1 MSKNEIKTLIIE
13 EQLLVADKIQK
24 ELEKNGHV
32 VTKTI
37 SPKTGVLRAKAFD
50 FDFFVINCGENGKEG
65 IDFIKSLSLEK
76 DIEGLPVLFIF
87 DEAVKLDVRLLK
99 FNQRFEF
106 IRLPFDPVEFKLRLD
121 LLKGKEKSEPQSFN
135 KNNNAN
141 TESETPQSNKVL
153 LVEDNPLNQKVL
165 GMFISKLGFEHDVA
179 SNGQMAVDLA
189 TENEYRYILMDIY
202 MPGMDGTE
210 ATAIIR
216 ENEENSGRKRSK
228 IIAITANESDES
240 VKRCYDSGM
249 DDYLVKPFTL
259 EILREKLV

>member
-1 MSKNEIKTLIIE
+1 
-13 EQLLVADKIQK
+13 
-24 ELEKNGHV
+24 
-32 VTKTI
+32 
-37 SPKTGVLRAKAFD
+37 
-50 FDFFVINCGENGKEG
+50 
-65 IDFIKSLSLEK
+65 
-76 DIEGLPVLFIF
+76 
-87 DEAVKLDVRLLK
+87 VRLLK
-99 FNQRFEF
+99 FNKRFDF

-121 LLKGKEKSEPQSFN
+121 QLKGKDKNEPPYLN
-135 KNNNAN
+135 KNSGPKAENGA
-141 TESETPQSNKVL
+141 PQSNKVL

-216 ENEENSGRKRSK
+216 ENEEISGRARSK